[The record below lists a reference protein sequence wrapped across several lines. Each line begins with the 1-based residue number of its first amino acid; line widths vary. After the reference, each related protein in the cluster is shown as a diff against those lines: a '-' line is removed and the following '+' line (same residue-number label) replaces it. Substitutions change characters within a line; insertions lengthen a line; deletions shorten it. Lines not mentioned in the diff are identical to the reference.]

1 MRVIGVEIVWGLS
14 RGAPVGVVDIIT
26 FLPLNVNWTFRGE
39 GGKAMEAIVRGIFGH
54 VEQRSL
60 HYLRESRTN

>member
-26 FLPLNVNWTFRGE
+26 FPPLNVNWTFRGE